1 MQLKN
6 SFVAA
11 MLSACVLFAAGTLSA
26 ADVARR
32 ASPTPIDISGN
43 LMINTTDYFDDA
55 IGCTIIL
62 DRVNVVGSS
71 ALTVSGKGILRMAFD
86 KNAMRFDCVE
96 VRTGATFDP
105 SYGATTNRGPV
116 QTRRCVLAN
125 GSHLVLTAG
134 KTWLMAD
141 TITDG
146 GADVTVAIP
155 SGLADGWYPI
165 VQGKLGGTLPSSI
178 VASVMLSGD
187 SAGWSIAVREGTLF
201 VKKTTSASTGSYKH
215 EWTGAAGTDAWSDA
229 VNWHCGVAP
238 TWDDWPSA
246 KDFIPCFGACGGG
259 TLYYDTSR
267 DNAKQ
272 FLWLL
277 TADSFMLK
285 SRNTDGTANENR
297 FMTVTRND
305 VKANSGLYSLAST
318 PQYIDFPIRLSN
330 RMTWCSAGRGSLVQR
345 GIFYPSNASEKDM
358 AISGD
363 VRYGGNNVSTPIYH
377 ITLLDPYKDAP
388 FTRLTIMN
396 GGNMKVS
403 QQTRVVDYQSS
414 ASTSIR
420 IEEGGALTFAGDEA
434 QYFGWNC
441 KPAMNVI
448 DGTLVLECPI
458 AGGVDQMYVGKG
470 TMKVSTVRP
479 QTADSR
485 VTIGGGLTLEAPA
498 WATVNTTD
506 PTKAF
511 ALSVESDATLR
522 ATADFTYGAADG
534 LGDGVNADARA
545 IEIAAGA
552 ELLVDGN
559 GHSVTFADDIVGSGR
574 MVLSNGT
581 FSIEGSASGS
591 IVVTSDATIC
601 LGREMA
607 ADAVEFQSGATLSI
621 SGAGSISVASGD
633 IDLSGVKLTHDGI
646 LGSGWYL
653 LARTGSGTISGDFD
667 SNLFD
672 RKIVVVDGVSALY
685 IKKHVGIRVIV
696 R

>member
-1 MQLKN
+1 M
-6 SFVAA
+6 
-11 MLSACVLFAAGTLSA
+11 
-26 ADVARR
+26 
-32 ASPTPIDISGN
+32 
-43 LMINTTDYFDDA
+43 
-55 IGCTIIL
+55 
-62 DRVNVVGSS
+62 VGSS
-71 ALTVSGKGILRMAFD
+71 ALTVAGRGVLHMAFD
-86 KNAMRFDCVE
+86 KGAMRFDSVE
-96 VRTGATFDP
+96 VQTGATFDP
-105 SYGATTNRGPV
+105 SYGATANRGPV
-116 QTRRCVLAN
+116 QTRQCVLAN

-134 KTWLMAD
+134 NTWLMAD

-146 GADVTVAIP
+146 GADVTVTIP
-155 SGLADGWYPI
+155 SGLADGWYPV
-165 VQGKLGGTLPSSI
+165 VQGELGGMLPSSL
-178 VASVMLSGD
+178 VSSVTLAGD

-201 VKKTTSASTGSYKH
+201 VKKTTSASTGSYNH
-215 EWTGAAGTDAWSDA
+215 EWTGAAGTDAWSGA
-229 VNWHCGVAP
+229 SNWHCGVAP
-238 TWDDWPSA
+238 TWDDWPSSN
-246 KDFIPCFGACGGG
+246 DFIPCFGACGGG

-285 SRNTDGTANENR
+285 SRNTNGTANENR

-305 VKANSGLYSLAST
+305 VNANSGLYSLAST
-318 PQYIDFPIRLSN
+318 PQYIDFPIRVTG
-330 RMTWCSAGRGSLVQR
+330 RVTWCAAGRGSLVQR
-345 GIFYPSNASEKDM
+345 GMFYPSNANEKDM
-358 AISGD
+358 TISGD
-363 VRYGGNNVSTPIYH
+363 VRYGGSNVSTPIYH

-403 QQTRVVDYQSS
+403 QQIRVVDYQASS

-420 IEEGGALTFAGDEA
+420 IDEGGTLTFAGGGA
-434 QYFGWNC
+434 QYFGWNN
-441 KPAMNVI
+441 KPTMNII

-458 AGGVDQMYVGKG
+458 VGGVDQMYVGKG

-498 WATVNTTD
+498 WTTVNTTD

-511 ALSVESDATLR
+511 ALSVESTATLR

-534 LGDGVNADARA
+534 LGDGVDADVRA
-545 IEIAAGA
+545 IEVAAGA
-552 ELLVDGN
+552 EVLVDGN
-559 GHSVTFADDIVGSGR
+559 GHLVTFADNIAGSGR

-581 FSIEGSASGS
+581 FSIEGSASGT
-591 IVVTSDATIC
+591 IVVTSDATLC

-607 ADAVEFQSGATLSI
+607 ADAFEFQSGATLSV

-633 IDLSGVKLTHDGI
+633 IDLSGVKLTYDGI
-646 LGSGWYL
+646 SDGVWYL
-653 LARTGSGTISGDFD
+653 LARTGSGTISGDLD
-667 SNLFD
+667 GN
-672 RKIVVVDGVSALY
+672 RYEQKIVVFDGASTLY
-685 IKKHVGIRVIV
+685 IKKPVGIRVIF